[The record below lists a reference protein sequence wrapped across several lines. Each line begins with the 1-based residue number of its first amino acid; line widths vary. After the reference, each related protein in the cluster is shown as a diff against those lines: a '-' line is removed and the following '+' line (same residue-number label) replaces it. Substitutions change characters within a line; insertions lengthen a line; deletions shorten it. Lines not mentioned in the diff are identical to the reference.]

1 MNFWLHPRQAVRRTL
16 CGPSSSLTSSTSF
29 TSFTS
34 LSLVFRTNNS
44 QYGRSGSCWNG
55 AFRPCRNKTLESCRN
70 VPALPNR
77 ARAARSGS
85 WVQSGPPILA
95 LSSLAATLV
104 DLPISVANKGFMARL
119 KPLDATLTKNPGE
132 GASAPVWSY
141 QHTGTLPRLIFFA
154 SHSYENYRRVGVF
167 FPFWFTLGA
176 AEWTSTSAHASPT
189 PPLPAAP
196 FSIFTFPFSVCLDSQ
211 PLPSGSF
218 TSHQPAP
225 TLSGSRITTH
235 FFNASSTGAEM
246 ISRTRSRSAGTSAF
260 VSPFVSIVSCRCT
273 VIVAGQSIQ

>member
-1 MNFWLHPRQAVRRTL
+1 MSSREAVLLTLPKAPAPAQLLSRQQPAPITTL
-16 CGPSSSLTSSTSF
+16 RIKTYRMPASVHSKELTE
-29 TSFTS
+29 
-34 LSLVFRTNNS
+34 
-44 QYGRSGSCWNG
+44 
-55 AFRPCRNKTLESCRN
+55 TLN
-70 VPALPNR
+70 
-77 ARAARSGS
+77 
-85 WVQSGPPILA
+85 
-95 LSSLAATLV
+95 
-104 DLPISVANKGFMARL
+104 
-119 KPLDATLTKNPGE
+119 PLDATLTKNPGE

-154 SHSYENYRRVGVF
+154 SHSYENYRGVGVF

-189 PPLPAAP
+189 RPLPAAP
-196 FSIFTFPFSVCLDSQ
+196 FSIFTFPFSVWLDSQ
-211 PLPSGSF
+211 PLPSGSS